1 VRGVAPY
8 YLIVYLWLMKK
19 QLLTLSAATLL
30 SFASCERCYE
40 FTIRTEANYYSKG
53 SGAWQQTK
61 RTTTTTTECGITKR
75 EAEQRRDDMAGTF
88 EDNSGS
94 SRVVSNVRV
103 TYQPE

>member
-1 VRGVAPY
+1 MRGVAPY
-8 YLIVYLWLMKK
+8 YLIVYLCLMKK

-30 SFASCERCYE
+30 TLASCERCYE

-53 SGAWQQTK
+53 SGAWQHTK

-94 SRVVSNVRV
+94 SRVVSRV
-103 TYQPE
+103 SVSYSPQ